1 MLTAT
6 RPSTSSAR
14 PPLDRFHPSPHQPQT
29 SQMRPVLQ
37 STLFSGQ
44 SSSSQRRLAQDL
56 AWHWVG
62 TKWARLL
69 GAVGDRRATDVH
81 VRQAGA
87 ELQAT
92 VSPDGKGWA
101 LAVSHRERDGGRTW
115 MTRAQI
121 ETQPGADAELG
132 VFSVVTACTPMD
144 EAPRVLAPPGVLQLW
159 VDRLG
164 LDDGGVAIVGEAL
177 EVSSD
182 DQLNAFFRHVLSPQ
196 RRLPIVALCHQPRS
210 QYYGV
215 DPKALA
221 TAVRGIAH
229 VACFTTQTCLELHAR
244 WGTGLAPVAGA
255 ARLYPP
261 GFATGMASAAHDTEL
276 APLWCDPR
284 LPGTPRAVEPGAYRR
299 LLCQRLCALSLDEQP
314 AAPVAGR
321 SNREPWRLTQVVEG
335 MVTS

>member
-6 RPSTSSAR
+6 HPSTSPAR
-14 PPLDRFHPSPHQPQT
+14 PPLHHFHPSHHQPET
-29 SQMRPVLQ
+29 RRVRPVLK
-37 STLFSGQ
+37 SALFSGR

-69 GAVGDRRATDVH
+69 GAVGDRRAPEVH
-81 VRQAGA
+81 VVQAGA
-87 ELQAT
+87 ELQAA
-92 VSPDGKGWA
+92 VSPDGQGWA
-101 LAVSHRERDGGRTW
+101 LAVANRERDGGRTW
-115 MTRAQI
+115 MTRAEI
-121 ETQPGADAELG
+121 KTQQGPDGEVD
-132 VFSVVTACTPMD
+132 VFTVVTACTPLD
-144 EAPRVLAPPGVLQLW
+144 DAPRVLAPPGVLQLW

-164 LDDGGVAIVGEAL
+164 LDDGGVGILGEAR
-177 EVSSD
+177 EVSHD
-182 DQLNAFFRHVLSPQ
+182 DQLDAFLRHVLSPQ
-196 RRLPIVALCHQPRS
+196 RRLPVVALCHQPRS

-229 VACFTTQTCLELHAR
+229 VACLTTQTCQDVLAR
-244 WGTGLAPVAGA
+244 WGAGLAPVAGA

-261 GFATGMASAAHDTEL
+261 GFEAGMASAVHDSEL

-299 LLCQRLCALSLDEQP
+299 LLCQRLCALSLEDRGTSQP
-314 AAPVAGR
+314 VMQCRADD
-321 SNREPWRLTQVVEG
+321 
-335 MVTS
+335 

>member
-6 RPSTSSAR
+6 HPRTSPGC
-14 PPLDRFHPSPHQPQT
+14 PPPDRFHPSHHQPET
-29 SQMRPVLQ
+29 SRVRPVLK
-37 STLFSGQ
+37 SALFSGR

-69 GAVGDRRATDVH
+69 AAVGDRLAPEVH
-81 VRQAGA
+81 VMHAGA
-87 ELQAT
+87 ELQAA
-92 VSPDGKGWA
+92 VSPDGQGWT
-101 LAVSHRERDGGRTW
+101 LAVANRERDGGRTW
-115 MTRAQI
+115 MTRA
-121 ETQPGADAELG
+121 EVKTQHGPDGALD
-132 VFSVVTACTPMD
+132 VFTVVTACTPMAD
-144 EAPRVLAPPGVLQLW
+144 APRVLAPPGVLQLW

-164 LDDGGVAIVGEAL
+164 LDDGGVGIVGEAR
-177 EVSSD
+177 EVSND
-182 DQLNAFFRHVLSPQ
+182 DQLDAFFRHVLAPQ

-229 VACFTTQTCLELHAR
+229 VACLTTQTCHDVRAR
-244 WGTGLAPVAGA
+244 WGAGLAPVAGA

-261 GFATGMASAAHDTEL
+261 GFATGMASAVHDTEL

-299 LLCQRLCALSLDEQP
+299 LLCQRLCALSLQGRH
-314 AAPVAGR
+314 AAPA
-321 SNREPWRLTQVVEG
+321 P
-335 MVTS
+335 